1 MQYASPWNTATT
13 PTFIDIKQKT
23 TKNAEPPFLKTTEIN
38 FSENLLEKLCKAG
51 NQQVAG
57 FVTVCVVVIF
67 KIIKVDERNR
77 FLKRKF
83 PARTVSSEFFIFKND
98 KILKGA
104 AVLEF

>member
-1 MQYASPWNTATT
+1 M
-13 PTFIDIKQKT
+13 
-23 TKNAEPPFLKTTEIN
+23 
-38 FSENLLEKLCKAG
+38 
-51 NQQVAG
+51 
-57 FVTVCVVVIF
+57 TVCVVVIF

-104 AVLEF
+104 AVLEFLKLVGGRNIQQVFVLLEHNKLCLNV

>member
-1 MQYASPWNTATT
+1 M
-13 PTFIDIKQKT
+13 
-23 TKNAEPPFLKTTEIN
+23 
-38 FSENLLEKLCKAG
+38 
-51 NQQVAG
+51 
-57 FVTVCVVVIF
+57 TVCVVVIF

-83 PARTVSSEFFIFKND
+83 PARTVSSEFFVFKND